1 VSAMSSLE
9 KPDFVVVHIGARGK
23 LSRREA
29 KHAAALWK
37 RLQREAPQAHF
48 KVAIAGYDE
57 DPRALWEIPEAA
69 AYVRMW
75 ARMAGLTDPER
86 QSKRSGRGTIIH
98 VERLSDCSIYAAS
111 LATSRFSHN
120 PKRRIDLRE
129 GAKHGCLFPLNDDV
143 AVFQLRLN
151 YKVGVFQP
159 LLRLNGRIC

>member
-1 VSAMSSLE
+1 MSSLE

-75 ARMAGLTDPER
+75 ARMAGLTDPEAAEQAFR
-86 QSKRSGRGTIIH
+86 PWDDYSRG
-98 VERLSDCSIYAAS
+98 
-111 LATSRFSHN
+111 ATVGLL
-120 PKRRIDLRE
+120 DLCCVF
-129 GAKHGCLFPLNDDV
+129 GDKPLFT
-143 AVFQLRLN
+143 
-151 YKVGVFQP
+151 QP
-159 LLRLNGRIC
+159 ETAH